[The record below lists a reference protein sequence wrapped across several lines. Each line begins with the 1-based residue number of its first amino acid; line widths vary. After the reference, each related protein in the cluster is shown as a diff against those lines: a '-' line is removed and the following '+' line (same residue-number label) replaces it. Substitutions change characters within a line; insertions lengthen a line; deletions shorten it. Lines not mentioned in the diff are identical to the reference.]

1 MTPKVLVVD
10 DEQDVE
16 MLFRLKFRRELKEHN
31 IDFQFAFSGDE
42 ALNYLKGTNPIDVML
57 ILSDINMP
65 GMNGLELVQ
74 KIKNMHPEVKVM
86 MVTAYGD
93 DKNFEDAKKRGADD
107 FVTKPVDFDLLKER
121 MFKLIENN

>member
-1 MTPKVLVVD
+1 MTPKILVVD

-16 MLFRLKFRRELKEHN
+16 MLFRLKFRREIKEHN
-31 IDFQFAFSGDE
+31 IDFQFAFSGED
-42 ALNYLKGTNPIDVML
+42 ALSYLRSTHPIDVML

-65 GMNGLELVQ
+65 GMNGLELIK
-74 KIKNMHPEVKVM
+74 KIKEMHPELKVM

-121 MFKLIENN
+121 MYKLIEKN

>member
-1 MTPKVLVVD
+1 MIPKVLVVD

-16 MLFRLKFRRELKEHN
+16 MLFRLKFRRELKEHS
-31 IDFQFAFSGDE
+31 IDFQFAFSGEE
-42 ALNYLKGTNPIDVML
+42 ALNYLKDTNPIDVML

-65 GMNGLELVQ
+65 GMNGLELIK
-74 KIKNMHPEVKVM
+74 KIKDTHPHLKIM

-93 DKNFEDAKKRGADD
+93 DKNFEDARKRGADD

-121 MFKLIENN
+121 MYMLIEKN